1 MQRDKILGTTRKE
14 EKEDTTTA
22 EAVAEEAEAAV
33 EEAVAEVATAID
45 KAMEVTVKVAMV
57 TDKVAITKAMAENP
71 EEEATKATIE
81 DLNPTTEVV
90 AEVEAAI
97 ASATSHPNHWLPSH
111 QTQRRP
117 RPKRSYSRL
126 TSLKWSLERMLLKFT
141 NMQLL

>member
-1 MQRDKILGTTRKE
+1 MPRDKILDTTRKE

-22 EAVAEEAEAAV
+22 EAVAAEAEAAV

-45 KAMEVTVKVAMV
+45 RAMEVTVKAAMV

-71 EEEATKATIE
+71 EEEAMMATIE

-90 AEVEAAI
+90 AAAI
-97 ASATSHPNHWLPSH
+97 ASVTSHPNHWLPSH
-111 QTQRRP
+111 QTQRKP

-126 TSLKWSLERMLLKFT
+126 TSLKWSLGRMLLKFT